1 MNPINRGPI
10 QFSPAPK
17 PGDEIKD
24 ILKNRGTE
32 QSGPVI
38 PIKKEDLNKAE
49 GQPTEPP
56 RASFA
61 SREEDLKR
69 IAGKS

>member
-1 MNPINRGPI
+1 MNPIYRSPI
-10 QFSPAPK
+10 AFQQPAK

-32 QSGPVI
+32 RKSGPEV
-38 PIKKEDLNKAE
+38 PFTKADLNKAE

-56 RASFA
+56 RATFLSA
-61 SREEDLKR
+61 EENLKR
-69 IAGKS
+69 LAR